1 MPQPTAMDD
10 YLFDLRGY
18 LILRNAVD
26 AEHVAAL
33 NAILDAVPPLEF
45 GQWWGNVQRKD
56 DNGAAGMELQNIVE
70 AGEPF
75 ERLIAH
81 PAWRDHLRRYCGE
94 QGSYVHGLFLDECFA
109 SLRRSGGYFPAH
121 SGGWQGALRGKYLY
135 ENGRFRCGQ
144 VNILLALTDIGP
156 GDGGTLVI
164 PGSHKS
170 NFEHPQV
177 DQHPPSR
184 TYKQAMD
191 DVQGIVEVHLQK
203 GDALLFVDG
212 ITHGASSRTNPG
224 ERRAV
229 IYRYGVSWGATA
241 HGYRYSDALLA
252 RLTPEARL
260 ILQPI
265 PPRRATTADGDAA
278 HQGA

>member
-1 MPQPTAMDD
+1 MRPPTAMDD

-26 AEHVAAL
+26 ADHIANL
-33 NAILDAVPPLEF
+33 NSTLDAVPPLEF
-45 GQWWGNVQRKD
+45 GEWWGNVQRKD
-56 DNGAAGMELQNIVE
+56 DNGHAGMELQNIVE
-70 AGEPF
+70 GGEAF
-75 ERLIAH
+75 ERLIDH
-81 PAWRDHLRRYCGE
+81 PSWIVLIRRYCGE
-94 QGSYVHGLFLDECFA
+94 EGCYMQGLFIDECFA
-109 SLRRSGGYFPAH
+109 SLRRTGGYFGAH

-135 ENGRFRCGQ
+135 DDGRFRCGQ
-144 VNILLALTDIGP
+144 VNILLALTDIGH

-170 NFEHPQV
+170 HFEHPQV
-177 DQHPPSR
+177 CQHPPFS
-184 TYKQAMD
+184 TYNDPMD
-191 DVQGIVEVHLQK
+191 TVEGLVEVHLNK

-212 ITHGASSRTNPG
+212 ITHGASERTNSG

-241 HGYRYSDALLA
+241 HGYAYSQELLD
-252 RLTPEARL
+252 RLTPERRR

-265 PPRRATTADGDAA
+265 APRRASP
-278 HQGA
+278 

>member
-1 MPQPTAMDD
+1 MSGLEHEMRHPTPMDD

-18 LILRNAVD
+18 LVLEQAVD
-26 AEHVAAL
+26 ARHIAEL
-33 NAILDAVPPLEF
+33 NAVLDSAPPLEY
-45 GQWWGNVQRKD
+45 GDWWGNVQRKD
-56 DNGAAGMELQNIVE
+56 DNKAAGMELQNIVE

-75 ERLIAH
+75 ERLIDH
-81 PAWRDHLRRYCGE
+81 PAWIALLRHYCGE
-94 QGSYVHGLFLDECFA
+94 EGTYVEGLFLDECFA
-109 SLRRSGGYFPAH
+109 SLRRTGGFFGAH

-135 ENGRFRCGQ
+135 DNGRFRCGQ

-170 NFEHPQV
+170 NLEHPQSR
-177 DQHPPSR
+177 QHPPFGSD
-184 TYKQAMD
+184 TPVDEIEGLIQ
-191 DVQGIVEVHLQK
+191 IHLKK

-212 ITHGASSRTNPG
+212 LTHGASARTNAD

-229 IYRYGVSWGATA
+229 IFRYGPSWAATA
-241 HGYRYSDALLA
+241 HGYAYSEALLK
-252 RLTPEARL
+252 RLTPERRR

-265 PPRRATTADGDAA
+265 SPRRPPA
-278 HQGA
+278 

>member
-1 MPQPTAMDD
+1 MRLPTPMDD

-18 LILRNAVD
+18 LVLKNAVD
-26 AEHVAAL
+26 ADHIAAL
-33 NAILDAVPPLEF
+33 NAVLDAVPPLEY
-45 GQWWGNVQRKD
+45 GEWWGNVQRKD
-56 DNGAAGMELQNIVE
+56 DNGAAGCELQNIVE

-75 ERLIAH
+75 ERLIDH
-81 PAWRDHLRRYCGE
+81 PGWIALLRHYCGE
-94 QGSYVHGLFLDECFA
+94 EGTYVEGLFIDECFA
-109 SLRRSGGYFPAH
+109 SLRRTGGYFGAH

-135 ENGRFRCGQ
+135 DNGRFHCGQ

-156 GDGGTLVI
+156 GDGGTLVV

-170 NFEHPQV
+170 NLEHPQV
-177 DQHPPSR
+177 CQLPPFS
-184 TYKQAMD
+184 TYGDPMD
-191 DVQGIVEVHLQK
+191 TIAAIVEVHLNR

-212 ITHGASSRTNPG
+212 ITHGASERTNPG

-241 HGYRYSDALLA
+241 HGYEYSQALLD
-252 RLTPEARL
+252 RLTPERRR

-265 PPRRATTADGDAA
+265 APRRSPR
-278 HQGA
+278 